1 MAKITENSIQIEL
14 PVYPHKVL
22 KDLVYNGDF
31 YIANMEGEDCTGNMT
46 EGAVIVYGI
55 LSQDQHLVQ
64 GFMVDS
70 DGLVL
75 PYNCLMTWQSYED
88 VWKRVDI
95 EKFMWEFPY
104 SCMDEEF
111 HHFKQ
116 WLNKVVENSLY
127 SKEGIELNKK

>member
-1 MAKITENSIQIEL
+1 MAKITKNSVQIKS

-22 KDLVYNGDF
+22 KDLVYVGDF
-31 YIANMEGEDCTGNMT
+31 YIANIEGEDCLGNQT
-46 EGAVIVYGI
+46 EGAVIVYGL
-55 LSQDQHLVQ
+55 LSDDHKLVQ

-75 PYNCLMTWQSYED
+75 PYECLMTWQSYED
-88 VWKRVDI
+88 TWKQVDI
-95 EKFMWEFPY
+95 NKFMQEFPY

-111 HHFKQ
+111 NHFKQ